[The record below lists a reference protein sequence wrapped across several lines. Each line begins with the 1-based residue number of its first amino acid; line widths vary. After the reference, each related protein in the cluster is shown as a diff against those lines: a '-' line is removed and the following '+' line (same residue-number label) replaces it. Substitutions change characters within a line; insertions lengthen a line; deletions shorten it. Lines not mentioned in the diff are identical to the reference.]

1 MKIVSLMYL
10 SLLWCHAGSIIV
22 VERHVWT
29 AEENRA
35 LEKQFSSFIRRNK
48 TPGQI
53 DCLNAQQKE
62 PSLKKFHWSK
72 MKFAVKNMISSKKRK
87 QVS

>member
-1 MKIVSLMYL
+1 MLTGPSSWRILRDQKFKF
-10 SLLWCHAGSIIV
+10 
-22 VERHVWT
+22 
-29 AEENRA
+29 AEFY
-35 LEKQFSSFIRRNK
+35 KRNK

-53 DCLNAQQKE
+53 NCLNAQPKE